1 MYVCSVTLT
10 TLCAFRLQEEYPL
23 WFEKP
28 VLEMVHHNTVSL
40 DKLVEMAW
48 VEILTK
54 YAVGEECDFLVSLD
68 FFKIYF
74 NQYCAFS
81 GWIICI
87 SRNNLLN
94 RYCKVYDSFVLFIF
108 TVNHSHL

>member
-1 MYVCSVTLT
+1 MTVSGC
-10 TLCAFRLQEEYPL
+10 RLQEEYPH

-54 YAVGEECDFLVSLD
+54 YAVGEECDFLVSAASDVLLC
-68 FFKIYF
+68 
-74 NQYCAFS
+74 NQAF
-81 GWIICI
+81 GAIHVIFHP
-87 SRNNLLN
+87 N
-94 RYCKVYDSFVLFIF
+94 FVAHGDCEHRHGVVWFPL
-108 TVNHSHL
+108 SS

>member
-1 MYVCSVTLT
+1 MLKSGTDYDTNYIILILLTDHLNFSCTKCRLFSVC
-10 TLCAFRLQEEYPL
+10 RLQEEYPQ

-54 YAVGEECDFLVSLD
+54 YAEYCCVLD
-68 FFKIYF
+68 H
-74 NQYCAFS
+74 Q
-81 GWIICI
+81 
-87 SRNNLLN
+87 
-94 RYCKVYDSFVLFIF
+94 VLKR
-108 TVNHSHL
+108 SHLRTTLCCGT

>member
-1 MYVCSVTLT
+1 MLKSGTDYDTHYIILMKLTDHLNFSCTKYWLFSVC
-10 TLCAFRLQEEYPL
+10 RLQEEYPQ

-54 YAVGEECDFLVSLD
+54 YAVGEECDFLVSFKSY
-68 FFKIYF
+68 FFL
-74 NQYCAFS
+74 
-81 GWIICI
+81 I
-87 SRNNLLN
+87 SAVMLA
-94 RYCKVYDSFVLFIF
+94 VM
-108 TVNHSHL
+108 

>member
-1 MYVCSVTLT
+1 MHHVYKHVVLFQSEAQYDLWWKCIVKTSFYTKYWHGPYSLCS
-10 TLCAFRLQEEYPL
+10 LQEEYPQ

-54 YAVGEECDFLVSLD
+54 YAVGEECDFLVSS
-68 FFKIYF
+68 
-74 NQYCAFS
+74 NS
-81 GWIICI
+81 
-87 SRNNLLN
+87 
-94 RYCKVYDSFVLFIF
+94 
-108 TVNHSHL
+108 

>member
-1 MYVCSVTLT
+1 MTVSGC
-10 TLCAFRLQEEYPL
+10 RLQEEYPH

-54 YAVGEECDFLVSLD
+54 YAVGEECDFLVSAASDMLLC
-68 FFKIYF
+68 
-74 NQYCAFS
+74 NQAF
-81 GWIICI
+81 GAIH
-87 SRNNLLN
+87 
-94 RYCKVYDSFVLFIF
+94 VIF
-108 TVNHSHL
+108 RPILWHTVTVNTADRIWVCLSKIPAALYKF

>member
-1 MYVCSVTLT
+1 MR
-10 TLCAFRLQEEYPL
+10 RLQEEYPQ

-54 YAVGEECDFLVSLD
+54 YAVGEECDFLVS
-68 FFKIYF
+68 KISK
-74 NQYCAFS
+74 AFMLS
-81 GWIICI
+81 TPVIALYLVI
-87 SRNNLLN
+87 
-94 RYCKVYDSFVLFIF
+94 
-108 TVNHSHL
+108 

>member
-1 MYVCSVTLT
+1 MLYILFICCQTSFVLLTGISVC
-10 TLCAFRLQEEYPL
+10 RLQEEYPQ

-54 YAVGEECDFLVSLD
+54 YAVGEECDFLVSH
-68 FFKIYF
+68 
-74 NQYCAFS
+74 
-81 GWIICI
+81 
-87 SRNNLLN
+87 
-94 RYCKVYDSFVLFIF
+94 VM
-108 TVNHSHL
+108 